1 MSKKNESKK
10 IYGTQLREDLKQN
23 KYLKNEKGNFRNM
36 KWNTVDNFNNNSF
49 KAPINQSKKSSNEQ
63 IFVPKKENVFGKYF
77 EHSSNEYIFKKFMN
91 DDNLFKRIGDSLI
104 VYLKEV
110 HEVQLHFYKDLKNE
124 FLFLKEIIE
133 ENVENIQVIVKQQRY
148 LQNSI

>member
-1 MSKKNESKK
+1 MSKKIESKK

-23 KYLKNEKGNFRNM
+23 KYLRNEKGNYRNI
-36 KWNTVDNFNNNSF
+36 KWNTIDNSKNSSYIE
-49 KAPINQSKKSSNEQ
+49 PIHQSKKLSNEK

-77 EHSSNEYIFKKFMN
+77 ENSSNEYIYKKFMN

-133 ENVENIQVIVKQQRY
+133 ENVENIQVIVKQSRY
-148 LQNSI
+148 IQNSI